1 VKLLLVKMQYPGV
14 TYPERYEL
22 VRFADKEEFS
32 PEADILNTMEHV
44 ARYLLSPLESNEILS
59 DSPSGSSSG
68 IVYNMRRAIR
78 NDKPQEFLDGL
89 NKYNNLIARFRRD
102 GAIRSN
108 IASMKAL
115 PFPLV
120 EHILSQTYA
129 RSVAP
134 EVESLKD
141 YEAFTSN
148 VYGELLPRFTTRL
161 FKESGLTADKVFVD
175 LGSGTGNVVLHAALE
190 VGCES
195 WGCEIMKNATAL
207 ADKQKREF
215 AARCRM
221 WGINPGK
228 FRLERGDFLESPRIA
243 EALKRAD
250 VVLVNNYV
258 FDSELN
264 QRLLNLFLDLKEGT
278 QIISLKPFV
287 STNHVITTRNAENP
301 VSRLR
306 VEEKEY
312 FSNSVSWTDAGGR
325 YYVQTVD
332 GSMLRDFFN
341 QEPGRRSR

>member
-1 VKLLLVKMQYPGV
+1 M
-14 TYPERYEL
+14 EL
-22 VRFADKEEFS
+22 VAKHLLAR
-32 PEADILNTMEHV
+32 PE
-44 ARYLLSPLESNEILS
+44 SKEILS
-59 DSPSGSSSG
+59 DSLTSNSGG

-78 NDKPQEFLDGL
+78 NNKPQEFLNGL
-89 NKYNNLIARFRRD
+89 SKYNNLIAKYRKD
-102 GAIRSN
+102 GSIRSR
-108 IASMKAL
+108 IANMTTI

-129 RSVAP
+129 RTVAP
-134 EVESLKD
+134 EVECLKD

-148 VYGELLPRFTTRL
+148 VYGELLPKFTKRL
-161 FKESGLTADKVFVD
+161 FQESGLTAEKVFVD

-190 VGCES
+190 IGCES

-228 FRLERGDFLESPRIA
+228 FRLEKGDFLESSRIA

-250 VVLVNNYV
+250 VVLVNNYM
-258 FDSELN
+258 FASELN

-312 FSNSVSWTDAGGR
+312 FSNSVSWTDAGGK

-332 GSMLRDFFN
+332 GSMLRTFFD
-341 QEPGRRSR
+341 QQASKRTR